1 MGENM
6 TEYKISSPNAE
17 LLGGMIYSLW
27 TAFPESFQEMLKKV
41 LAKHGLE
48 DVVPENWYRVQP
60 VLDSLK
66 EIEENFGHYLLR
78 EVGQQAAERA
88 PIPPEIT
95 SLQAV
100 LFALNPTLHKF
111 HRGGNIGGYEVTE
124 QKTDQGL
131 TRYQV
136 VASTPY
142 PCSLTG
148 GYLEGYSKRYGPAD
162 WKEVLVRHDDASPCR
177 RHGAE
182 TCTYIVTC
190 W

>member
-1 MGENM
+1 M
-6 TEYKISSPNAE
+6 TEYKVSSPNAE
-17 LLGGMIYSLW
+17 LLGGMLYSLW
-27 TAFPESFQEMLKKV
+27 TAFPERFQEMLKKV

-48 DVVPENWYRVQP
+48 NVAAENWYSLQP
-60 VLDSLK
+60 VLDALK
-66 EIEENFGHYLLR
+66 EIEETFGHYLLK

-88 PIPPEIT
+88 PIPPEIN
-95 SLQAV
+95 SLRAV
-100 LFALNPTLHKF
+100 LLSLNPTLHKF
-111 HRGGNIGGYEVTE
+111 HRGGDIGGYEVTE
-124 QKTDQGL
+124 EQTSQGL

-148 GYLEGYSKRYGPAD
+148 GYMEGFAKRFGTRD

-177 RHGAE
+177 RQGAD
-182 TCTYIVTC
+182 TCTYFLTC